1 MKSYPIEYYKTLITR
16 QWRWRVKAD
25 NGKIIGASSESF
37 KNKIDCI
44 QNAQLLGFSLTQK

>member
-1 MKSYPIEYYKTLITR
+1 MKKYPVQFYKTFLR

-37 KNKIDCI
+37 KNKIDCVH
-44 QNAQLLGFSLTQK
+44 NAEILGFSLTQK